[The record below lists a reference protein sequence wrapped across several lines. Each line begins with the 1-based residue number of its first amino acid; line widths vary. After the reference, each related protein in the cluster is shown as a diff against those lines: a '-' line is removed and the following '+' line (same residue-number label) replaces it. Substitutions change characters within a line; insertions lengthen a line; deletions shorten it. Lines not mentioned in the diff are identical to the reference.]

1 MVGSP
6 GGARPAKE
14 ANMDAR
20 SDLDAKLAALRL
32 EYARAGLT
40 EAEIGPTP
48 LAQLERWLSE
58 AIAAG
63 AREANAFTLATASP
77 DGAPNGRIV
86 LVKGFD
92 PRGLTFFTNYESAK
106 GRELGANPR
115 ACAVFFWPELERQA
129 RVVGDVEKVTRAE
142 SEVYFHSRPRGS
154 QLGALVS
161 RQSTVIPT
169 REALDAKLAE
179 LATSLG
185 DGPVPLPD
193 YWGGY
198 RLVPRSLE
206 LWQGRPNRMHD
217 RLRYVQDAGRSWVVE
232 RLSP

>member
-1 MVGSP
+1 
-6 GGARPAKE
+6 
-14 ANMDAR
+14 MDAR
-20 SDLDAKLAALRL
+20 PDLDAKLAALRL

-40 EAEIGPTP
+40 EGDVGPTP
-48 LAQLERWLSE
+48 LAQLERWLTE

-77 DGAPNGRIV
+77 DGAPNARIV
-86 LVKGFD
+86 LAKGFD

-106 GRELGANPR
+106 GAELAVNPR
-115 ACAVFFWPELERQA
+115 ACGVFFWPELERQA

-142 SEVYFHSRPRGS
+142 SEAYFHSRPRGS
-154 QLGALVS
+154 QIGALAS
-161 RQSTVIPT
+161 RQSTPVPS

-179 LATSLG
+179 LAASLG

-193 YWGGY
+193 FWGGY
-198 RLVPRSLE
+198 RLLPRGLE

-217 RLRYVQDAGRSWVVE
+217 RLRYVPLAGAGGGWRVE